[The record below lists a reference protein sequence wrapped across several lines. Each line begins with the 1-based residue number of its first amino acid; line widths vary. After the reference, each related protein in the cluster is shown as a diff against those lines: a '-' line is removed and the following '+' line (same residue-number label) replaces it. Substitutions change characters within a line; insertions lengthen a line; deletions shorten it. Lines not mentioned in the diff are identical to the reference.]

1 MEFNIKNRLRQLIFE
16 SEGNYGYHAGNLQYK
31 AEKLS
36 DRGFIIGKTGQM
48 GTGHYF
54 YGNVEDAK
62 KHAVEFGKKKIG
74 DISVYAVDFSKYN
87 LFTPSNPKEY
97 YDNLVVAINND
108 FLKHITVED
117 FNDPDIIDTLKD
129 AADFYRSYGVNISD
143 DDFISIAKE
152 FVNDLQTKSS
162 QNDDM
167 FNTRVLKAAG
177 FEGVDVRNTPL
188 DNFAVGSIIFDIK
201 PNTLKQI
208 Q

>member
-1 MEFNIKNRLRQLIFE
+1 MNIKNRLRQLIFE
-16 SEGNYGYHAGNLQYK
+16 SEGEFGYHGGNLQYK

-54 YGNVEDAK
+54 YGNIEDAK
-62 KHAVEFGKKKIG
+62 KHAESFGKKKIN
-74 DISVYAVDFSKYN
+74 DISVYSVDFSKYN
-87 LFTPSNPKEY
+87 LFKPSNPKEY
-97 YDNLVVAINND
+97 YDNLVVVINND
-108 FLKHITVED
+108 FLKHLTMED
-117 FNDPDIIDTLKD
+117 FENEEVIETLKD
-129 AADFYRSYGVNISD
+129 ASDFYGSYGVNISHEY
-143 DDFISIAKE
+143 FTIIAKQ
-152 FVNDLQTKSS
+152 FVQDLISKSS
-162 QNDDM
+162 KSDEM

-201 PNTLKQI
+201 PNTINRI